1 MINGVLPWFNDDQ
14 CWVNIVKEGTATETK
29 TKTKN
34 QFHTPLPLTL
44 TKITTNVTLTF
55 RGV

>member
-14 CWVNIVKEGTATETK
+14 CWVNIVKEGIPTETK

>member
-1 MINGVLPWFNDDQ
+1 MINGVLTLFNDDQ
-14 CWVNIVKEGTATETK
+14 CWANIVKEGIATETK

-34 QFHTPLPLTL
+34 KFHTPLPLTL

>member
-1 MINGVLPWFNDDQ
+1 MINGVLTLFNDDQ
-14 CWVNIVKEGTATETK
+14 CWVNIVKEGIATETK

-34 QFHTPLPLTL
+34 KFHTPLPLTL